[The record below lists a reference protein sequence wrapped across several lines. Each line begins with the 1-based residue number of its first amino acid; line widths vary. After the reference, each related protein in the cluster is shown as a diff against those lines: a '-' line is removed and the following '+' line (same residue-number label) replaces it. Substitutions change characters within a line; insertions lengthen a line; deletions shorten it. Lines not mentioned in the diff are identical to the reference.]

1 MKELNQDKIEYWRN
15 HLEQSKKYPEGIQAY
30 CKANMLAA
38 SNYYK
43 WRQRVLNL
51 PPSKI
56 ILKKPKSPFLPV
68 TVSSEAEFKI
78 QSYPQTKNLPDS
90 RWVAEIITNVIRGLM

>member
-1 MKELNQDKIEYWRN
+1 MKEINQDKIEYWRN
-15 HLEQSKKYPEGIQAY
+15 HLAESKKYPEGIQAY
-30 CKANMLAA
+30 CKAHKLAT

-51 PPSKI
+51 PPVKI
-56 ILKKPKSPFLPV
+56 ILKKSKSPFFPV
-68 TVSSEAEFKI
+68 TVSSATDFEI

-90 RWVAEIITNVIRGLM
+90 RWIAEIITNVIRGLT